1 MITKILNNNLT
12 DRTDNMA
19 NVIKALVGSW
29 GILAENDNKT
39 QNIYLGRT
47 ILTYAYGGTSLHNLS
62 DNYKCMAVILYGD
75 GTFEMKSIPAKETV
89 TTSKEIDIAILI
101 AQTM

>member
-47 ILTYAYGGTSLHNLS
+47 ILTYVYGGTSLHNLS

-75 GTFEMKSIPAKETV
+75 GTFEMKSIAAKETV
-89 TTSKEIDIAILI
+89 TTLKEIDIAILI

>member
-29 GILAENDNKT
+29 GILAENEDKV
-39 QNIYLGRT
+39 QNNYLGRS
-47 ILTYAYGGTSLHNLS
+47 IITYIYSGTMLHNLS
-62 DNYKCMAVILYGD
+62 DNYKCLAIVLYTD
-75 GTFEMKSIPAKETV
+75 GSFELKSVAPKSTET
-89 TTSKEIDIAILI
+89 TTKEIEIAILI
-101 AQTM
+101 AQIM

>member
-1 MITKILNNNLT
+1 MIIKILNNNLT

-29 GILAENDNKT
+29 GILAENENKT

-47 ILTYAYGGTSLHNLS
+47 ILTYTYGGTSLHNLS

-75 GTFEMKSIPAKETV
+75 GTFEIKSIAAKGTV
-89 TTSKEIDIAILI
+89 STTKEIDIAILI